1 MNQGG
6 NPEVVLEGILNWMII
21 KTAYQNL
28 WDAIIA
34 ALKVFYHFK
43 SGPP

>member
-6 NPEVVLEGILNWMII
+6 NPEVKLEGILNWMII

-34 ALKVFYHFK
+34 ALKVCYHFK